1 MNKIRC
7 QTRHGQGAHIIAGLA
22 VGHLNTHVNALC
34 LGTAFSRLAVLV
46 VQVGAA
52 RQAGLLYGS
61 GRCMIRQW
69 LEDRAMCSGK
79 GHTTCS
85 PALSH
90 RLDFVVVVVDVHG

>member
-1 MNKIRC
+1 MQALLWGI
-7 QTRHGQGAHIIAGLA
+7 
-22 VGHLNTHVNALC
+22 LNTHVNALC
-34 LGTAFSRLAVLV
+34 LRAAFTRLAVLV

-52 RQAGLLYGS
+52 RQAGLVYGS

-69 LEDRAMCSGK
+69 LEKRAMCSGK

-90 RLDFVVVVVDVHG
+90 RLDVVVVVVVVVVDVHG